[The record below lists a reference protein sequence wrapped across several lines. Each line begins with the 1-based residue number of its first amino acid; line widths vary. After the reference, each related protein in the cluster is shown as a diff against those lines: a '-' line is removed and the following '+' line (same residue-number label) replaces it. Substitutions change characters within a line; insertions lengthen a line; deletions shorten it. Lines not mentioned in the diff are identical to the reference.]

1 MIRSDFQIIK
11 EIIASQNFEIN
22 FKKNWQKILG
32 KRVKEEAKNLQA
44 SFQIGGNKMKIA
56 MVNWGWPPKQS
67 GGPVGYAADLCKEL
81 VKNGHQV
88 FMFYRGDSN
97 FKGKCY
103 LEYHE
108 DEKVH
113 LANLVNSPN
122 QFSNFGLPLNECKQ
136 PLVEHFF
143 EEFLDKVKPDL
154 VHFHSLS
161 GLSGSLIEA
170 AKNRGVAT
178 VVSIH
183 NYWFICPRGDFLIPP
198 DYSLCPGPD
207 SGLNCALC
215 VPPSEKTWKRKI
227 SSAKNILKAKLK
239 KNVWLKR
246 KLQKVI
252 LNTNKL
258 KNRLISSQ
266 NEGSNTP
273 FLASPPDPLMVW
285 GYKFRQEYLREQLSK
300 NTDLIIAV
308 SNSVK
313 NIFVQNGIPE
323 NKIMVLHSGIKAAEK
338 LEAFAEKND
347 VEPRNPLIF
356 GFFGPVQPYKGVHI
370 LVEAFNKLS
379 PGSARL
385 LIFGTGP
392 SSYYQRLMS
401 KANSFVEFRG
411 AFDDLSRMLSEFDVA
426 VVPPIWQDNAPLVI
440 LEALSAKK
448 PIIGANIGGIPDFVQ
463 DGINGFLFESRNSS
477 ELAKKMKRLIG
488 SPDLVEIFK
497 RNIKKQKTMKE
508 HAKEMEE
515 IYQNLLSEGILLK
528 EDKIKGKLSF
538 SQIK

>member
-1 MIRSDFQIIK
+1 MRIMMI
-11 EIIASQNFEIN
+11 
-22 FKKNWQKILG
+22 
-32 KRVKEEAKNLQA
+32 
-44 SFQIGGNKMKIA
+44 
-56 MVNWGWPPKQS
+56 NWGWPPKQS

-88 FMFYRGDSN
+88 YMFYRGDSN

-108 DEKVH
+108 VEKVN

-122 QFSNFGLPLNECKQ
+122 QYSNFGLPLNECKQ

-143 EEFLDKVKPDL
+143 EEFLNKVKPEL
-154 VHFHSLS
+154 VHFHSLI
-161 GLSGSLIEA
+161 GLSGSLIEM
-170 AKNRGVAT
+170 AKKKGIIT
-178 VVSIH
+178 VVSLH

-198 DYSLCPGPD
+198 DYRLCSGPD
-207 SGLNCALC
+207 GGLNCALC
-215 VPPSEKTWKRKI
+215 FPRVEKSWKRRI
-227 SSAKNILKAKLK
+227 SSVKYILITQLK

-246 KLQKVI
+246 RLQKII
-252 LNTNKL
+252 LKVNKF
-258 KNRLISSQ
+258 KNRLTSFK
-266 NEGSNTP
+266 NEVVDTP
-273 FLASPPDPLMVW
+273 FIPTPPDPLMVW
-285 GYKFRQEYLREQLSK
+285 GYKFRQEYLREQLFK

-313 NIFVQNGIPE
+313 NIFVQNEIPE

-392 SSYYQRLMS
+392 SSYYQRLMC

-463 DGINGFLFESRNSS
+463 DGVNGLLFEPGNSS
-477 ELAKKMKRLIG
+477 DLAEKMRKITESPNLI
-488 SPDLVEIFK
+488 EIFK

-508 HAKEMEE
+508 HTKEMEV
-515 IYQNLLSEGILLK
+515 IYQNLLSGGILLK

-538 SQIK
+538 SQVQ

>member
-1 MIRSDFQIIK
+1 MRIMMI
-11 EIIASQNFEIN
+11 
-22 FKKNWQKILG
+22 
-32 KRVKEEAKNLQA
+32 
-44 SFQIGGNKMKIA
+44 
-56 MVNWGWPPKQS
+56 NWGWPPKQS

-88 FMFYRGDSN
+88 YMFYRGDSN

-108 DEKVH
+108 DEKVN

-122 QFSNFGLPLNECKQ
+122 QYSNFGLPLNECKQ
-136 PLVEHFF
+136 PLVEHYF

-154 VHFHSLS
+154 VHFHSLI
-161 GLSGSLIEA
+161 GLSGSLIEM
-170 AKNRGVAT
+170 AKKKGIIT
-178 VVSIH
+178 VVSLH
-183 NYWFICPRGDFLIPP
+183 NYWFICPRGDFVLPY

-207 SGLNCALC
+207 HGLNCALC
-215 VPPSEKTWKRKI
+215 LPAAEKPLKRKI
-227 SSAKNILKAKLK
+227 DNLNSILKAQFK

-246 KLQKVI
+246 KLQIVVLGINKFK
-252 LNTNKL
+252 NKL
-258 KNRLISSQ
+258 TRPEMEKREMFPPSS
-266 NEGSNTP
+266 
-273 FLASPPDPLMVW
+273 APDPLMAW
-285 GYKFRQEYLREQLSK
+285 AYRFRQEYLKDQLSR

-308 SNSVK
+308 SNTVK
-313 NIFVQNGIPE
+313 DIFVQNGIPE
-323 NKIMVLHSGIKAAEK
+323 DKIMVLHSGIKIAEK
-338 LEAFAEKND
+338 LEDYAEKNQIN
-347 VEPRNPLIF
+347 PRNPMIF

-379 PGSARL
+379 PRSARL

-426 VVPPIWQDNAPLVI
+426 VVPPIWQDNAPLVV

-463 DGINGFLFESRNSS
+463 DGINGLLFEPGNSS
-477 ELAKKMKRLIG
+477 DLAEKMKRIIEFPHLI
-488 SPDLVEIFK
+488 EIFK

-508 HAKEMEE
+508 HASEMEE
-515 IYQNLLSEGILLK
+515 IYQNLLSKDSMLK
-528 EDKIKGKLSF
+528 EDKIKSRLRCILVK
-538 SQIK
+538 